1 MILCK
6 YQNIFG
12 KPNEGVHSIR
22 LFDYA
27 IIDILFTF
35 IFSYI
40 FSKYIKINIFYI
52 FIFLFLLGQIFHIL
66 FCVETK
72 FLKNFYL

>member
-12 KPNEGVHSIR
+12 KPNEGVHAIR

-40 FSKYIKINIFYI
+40 FSKYIKINIYYT
-52 FIFLFLLGQIFHIL
+52 FIFLFLLGQFFHIL
-66 FCVETK
+66 FCVETT
-72 FLKNFYL
+72 FLKNFIY